1 MDGVRKRISLPIGLS
16 DFRNIRN
23 NGQYYIDKTG
33 FIGNIIRDDAYAI
46 LFTRPRRFGK
56 TTFQT
61 MLSAFFDIR
70 SDNSKLFSGLSIM
83 QDKEAVECW
92 MGQYPVIYLTLKDV
106 EGRAFD
112 TALDMVRDSLSVLY
126 SDYRYVFLSDCIGDK
141 DRLLSERI
149 IIGEA
154 TISDICLSLK
164 VLARALHAYYKK
176 GVILLIDEYDVPL
189 SQANRNGYYD
199 EMLSVVRAMFAVMKD
214 NPDIVRTV
222 LTGCLRISK
231 ESIFTGINNLASYT
245 LTRSEYAGAFGF
257 TELEVRKLLTDANL
271 LEYSAMIKNWYD
283 GYSIGDEEIYSSWDV
298 LQYVSALQNSPE
310 KKPLNYWA
318 NSGNDDD
325 IITLIEKTK
334 ATISDEY
341 TALVN
346 GGCITKKINENLT
359 YNTIYSSADNIWSL
373 LFETGYLTL
382 AGEYDENGLTPLRL
396 PNEEI
401 RNIFAAAASRWFR
414 ENVRNSNRL
423 PLFEAMWRGDDNE
436 LSRIITRYL
445 GQAISYFDYGESFYH
460 AFLLGFLASP
470 EQYDVRSNRE
480 SGMGRPDVVVIDN
493 ANSRAAVFEFKIA
506 PDFASLEEEASIALE
521 QAKNQEYGDDII
533 GYDTIVYGVAFWKKK
548 AFVKANSSLEK

>member
-1 MDGVRKRISLPIGLS
+1 MEGTRKRISLPIGS
-16 DFRNIRN
+16 MDFRSIRN

-70 SDNSKLFSGLSIM
+70 FDNSKLFSGLSIM

-126 SDYRYVFLSDCIGDK
+126 SEYKYVFLSDCIGDK

-176 GVILLIDEYDVPL
+176 CVILLIDEYDVPL

-318 NSGNDDD
+318 NSDDD

-341 TALVN
+341 TTLVN

-401 RNIFAAAASRWFR
+401 RNIFADAASRWFR

-460 AFLLGFLASP
+460 AFLLGLLASP

-521 QAKNQEYGDDII
+521 QANNQEYGDDII
-533 GYDTIVYGVAFWKKK
+533 GYDIIVYGVAFWKKK
-548 AFVKANSSLEK
+548 AFVKANSSFEK